1 MSVSSVSRILRLENV
16 IQPIPRMAEADSE
29 PSVKMRWGMY
39 TALPPAVS
47 KQEHSRGKSLAPAGV
62 TSIGTYLGTKFF
74 SEVLKGVGVFPPGWF
89 FGPLGDRVR
98 EKCLSAT

>member
-39 TALPPAVS
+39 TALPLAVS
-47 KQEHSRGKSLAPAGV
+47 KQEHS
-62 TSIGTYLGTKFF
+62 
-74 SEVLKGVGVFPPGWF
+74 
-89 FGPLGDRVR
+89 
-98 EKCLSAT
+98 